1 MEIKKTIE
9 LGQGKVQF
17 EGTLEGAEL
26 DVVIQTGL
34 LVLLRQGVISS
45 TVVKDEEIEGEVT
58 H

>member
-1 MEIKKTIE
+1 MKISKTIE
-9 LGQGKVQF
+9 LETGKVQF
-17 EGTLEGAEL
+17 EGTLDGAEL

-45 TVVKDEEIEGEVT
+45 SVVEDQPEETT